1 MPILKSNYRPSY
13 FFRNYHVSTIY
24 TSVFR
29 KVKGVKQQ
37 RERLELADGDFLD
50 IDWSYSKNLKS
61 TKLLIL
67 LHGLEGNAQRPYM
80 TGLAKLFTINGWDV
94 AALNFRG
101 CSGEMN
107 RLYKSYN
114 AGASEDLKEVI
125 AAILSKQ
132 KYTQI
137 ALNGFSLGGNVVLK
151 YVGEGNEL
159 PKELI
164 AAVAISTPVDLA
176 GSCKKLAESKN
187 RLYSKRFVKK
197 LKEQLYLREQKFP
210 EDLERAKIDSCNSLV
225 AIDDLYTSKAHGFN
239 DAADYYSKSS
249 SLNFIENIKIP
260 TLLINAKNDEFLS
273 DSCYPISI
281 AKKKSNF
288 FLEIPEYGGHVGFLQ
303 KKEYTYSEER
313 ALEFI
318 KSYI

>member
-1 MPILKSNYRPSY
+1 MPLLKSNYHPSY
-13 FFRNYHVSTIY
+13 FFRNYHISTIY

-29 KVKGVKQQ
+29 KVKGVNQQ
-37 RERLELADGDFLD
+37 RERLELQDGDFLD
-50 IDWSYSKNLKS
+50 LDWSYSPNKNSDKV
-61 TKLLIL
+61 LIV
-67 LHGLEGNAQRPYM
+67 LHGLEGNSQRPYM
-80 TGLAKLFTINGWDV
+80 TGLAKLFNKNGWDV
-94 AALNFRG
+94 AAVNFRG

-107 RLYKSYN
+107 RLYRSYN

-125 AAILSKQ
+125 SAIILKE
-132 KYTQI
+132 KYSRV

-151 YVGEGNEL
+151 YLGEGNEL

-164 AAVAISTPVDLA
+164 AAVTVSTPIDLA
-176 GSCKKLAESKN
+176 GSCEKLAESKN
-187 RLYSKRFVKK
+187 SLYSKRFVKK
-197 LKEQLYLREQKFP
+197 LKEQLYLREDKFP
-210 EDLERAKIDSCNSLV
+210 EDLDRANIDSCHSLV
-225 AIDDLYTSKAHGFN
+225 AIDDLYTSKAHGFE

-249 SLNFIENIKIP
+249 ALNFIDNIKIP

-273 DSCYPISI
+273 DSCYPIAL

-288 FLEIPEYGGHVGFLQ
+288 YLEIPDYGGHVGFLQ
-303 KKEYTYSEER
+303 KKEHTYSEER